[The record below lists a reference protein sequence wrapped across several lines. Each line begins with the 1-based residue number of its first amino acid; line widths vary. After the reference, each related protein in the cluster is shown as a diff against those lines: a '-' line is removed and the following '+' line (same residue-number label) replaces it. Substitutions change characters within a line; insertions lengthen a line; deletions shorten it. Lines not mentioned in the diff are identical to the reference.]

1 MLTSWI
7 SRFEMD
13 PNVLESHLPSVKAP
27 QPRLFVVYG
36 DGEAGES
43 VSTQET
49 HDIP

>member
-1 MLTSWI
+1 MHS
-7 SRFEMD
+7 
-13 PNVLESHLPSVKAP
+13 VLAQSLVKAP

-49 HDIP
+49 HDIPWLAKLIAFG